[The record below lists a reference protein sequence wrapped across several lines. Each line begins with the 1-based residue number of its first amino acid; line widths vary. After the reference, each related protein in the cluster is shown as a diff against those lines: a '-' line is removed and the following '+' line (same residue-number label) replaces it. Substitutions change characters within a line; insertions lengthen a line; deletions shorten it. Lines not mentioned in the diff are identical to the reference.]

1 VLDGVGL
8 GEAEE
13 RAYRLLLRV
22 PSLTAREIAAELEA
36 PSGASRRA
44 ADALVEIG
52 LADADEG
59 TPSRYTAVDP
69 RIAIPALVRMRQ
81 AELARTSAALP
92 SYAAEYQER
101 MLRTEP
107 QRLVEVL
114 DGPGAISERVAT
126 LMRSAEEEV
135 LAFDEPPYVSGTNAP
150 NTDEHDLLARGVRVR
165 AIYASE
171 ALNLDGKAD
180 DIRDLSGR
188 GEQARV
194 VPYVPLKMVL
204 VDRRAAVIP
213 LTARAESVR
222 TTAVVV
228 WQSRLCDALIE
239 LFEATWERATPV
251 FSHLVGGDAEME
263 ATDRELLSLLNA
275 GMKDETIARQ
285 LGLSERTIRRRVAD
299 LLSELGAT
307 SRFQAGAR
315 AAERGWL

>member
-1 VLDGVGL
+1 MLDGVGL

-22 PSLTAREIAAELEA
+22 PSLTAREIATHMET
-36 PSGASRRA
+36 PPGISRRA

-52 LADADEG
+52 LANADDA
-59 TPSRYTAVDP
+59 TPARYTAIDP

-114 DGPGAISERVAT
+114 DGPGAITERVST
-126 LMRSAEEEV
+126 LLRSAEEEV
-135 LAFDEPPYVSGTNAP
+135 LAFDEPPYVGGTPSA
-150 NTDEHDLLARGVRVR
+150 NTDEYDLLARGVAVR
-165 AIYASE
+165 AVYAAE
-171 ALNLDGKAD
+171 ALSIDGKAD
-180 DIRDLSGR
+180 DIRDLVER

-194 VPYVPLKMVL
+194 VPHVPLKMVL

-251 FSHLVGGDAEME
+251 FALASAVPDME
-263 ATDRELLSLLNA
+263 AVDRELLSLLNA
-275 GMKDETIARQ
+275 GLKDETIARQ
-285 LGLSERTIRRRVAD
+285 LGLSERTVRRRVAD
-299 LLSELGAT
+299 LLSRLGAT
-307 SRFQAGAR
+307 SRFQAGAK
-315 AAERGWL
+315 AAARGWI

>member
-1 VLDGVGL
+1 MLDGVGL

-22 PSLTAREIAAELEA
+22 PSLTAREIAAQLEA
-36 PSGASRRA
+36 PQGASRRA

-52 LADADEG
+52 LADADDG
-59 TPSRYTAVDP
+59 SPARYTAIDP

-81 AELARTSAALP
+81 SELSRTSAALP

-114 DGPGAISERVAT
+114 DGPGAISERVST
-126 LMRSAEEEV
+126 LLRSAEEEV
-135 LAFDEPPYVSGTNAP
+135 LAFDEPPYVGGSSSGNS
-150 NTDEHDLLARGVRVR
+150 DEHDILARGVSVR
-165 AIYASE
+165 AVYASE
-171 ALNLDGKAD
+171 ALNIDGKAD
-180 DIRDLSGR
+180 DIRDLVER
-188 GEQARV
+188 GEKARV
-194 VPYVPLKMVL
+194 VPHVPLKMVL

-251 FSHLVGGDAEME
+251 FSRVAAGESDME
-263 ATDRELLSLLNA
+263 AIDRELLSLLNA
-275 GMKDETIARQ
+275 GLKDETIARQ
-285 LGLSERTIRRRVAD
+285 LGLSERTVRRRVAD
-299 LLSELGAT
+299 LLGRLGAT

-315 AAERGWL
+315 ASARGWL